1 MRIYFYH
8 ECNFNINKAS
18 VYDCGSLAEWFDS
31 QHKNPDDYEIVGKDG
46 EYHDAAY
53 EAEVCA
59 VYPRIMGGKKKG
71 KNILTAVIG
80 LALILTGGGALA
92 HALHMSGTMAK
103 ALGAGLLLSGGGSLL
118 MGKMKMPSM
127 DVGSES
133 ATKQSYQWNV
143 GNLSTS
149 RGVKGVTFGSN
160 VIPEG
165 ELLAYKTY
173 GTNSLEKVI
182 DQEAGWYNKYGGAYR
197 GKDRPMYF
205 DRGWKYEKNV
215 EKRSEISHK
224 EITDSSS
231 FLEVLIGAGEGE
243 LDSITDIKI
252 NDIALS
258 DLDMVENTDY
268 AIRLGSNTQTAL
280 KQTNLDS
287 QIGYSSIGQTVP
299 QKLNDSVTPLLVTTP
314 EACDSC
320 EIAFQ
325 TNGWYLYDTS
335 SGAKNKAYIKLKI
348 GYRVSGSSG
357 DYTYLTK
364 TISEIDNNYPTK
376 SESAFYFKIA
386 IKFPSNN
393 SYQICIEN
401 DSAELN
407 YTKGLLSA
415 AEYQGSALPD
425 RAALNIT
432 CDNIACYDN
441 KEQTYP
447 NTALIW
453 LRIPASQTL
462 NGSMPKIT
470 WKQTRANIYAYNGS
484 SYVTKPANNLAWAI
498 YDIIAQ
504 VRKDGNTYHNEGE
517 DVNNIDFDKFVA
529 FATFCDSI
537 GATGNWFLNKLDTSW
552 SNAMSVATSCRAF
565 IGLKNGKVCPYW
577 DAPTEMTQIF
587 TVGNYENMSGAITAK
602 KDRAKAIEAT
612 FNNEEEKFDSRTVRV
627 EIDNDH
633 SAEAVSMTFVGLSNP
648 VNVSKAAHYI
658 LRRNKYLV
666 QSIKFTADIDSIVCE
681 LNDVIGIQCDLTE
694 YGVGGRIF
702 KVENGTISLDA
713 PVTLARGNTY
723 ALLVRHTDGTLERKT
738 PVEINGTY
746 TQLTFSSAWS
756 KPVLKGDVYSFGIA
770 NSEVRKYRVTG
781 ITRTNDLKA
790 QIEAIEYNTNVYD
803 ELAVAPYTYTNP
815 NAGINNVTTTYT
827 PEAVELAWDSNNSTA
842 YVNVYIDGVFYGRY
856 QKGATIPN
864 INSSQNI
871 KLVPVDVFGN
881 ESLTPYTDDISNSIP
896 VPPMPVAPTLAPY
909 STGCIAIFEP
919 VPLDEYVYGIIIYE
933 NGVEKTRTLV
943 SGKTVTV
950 NIPLNG
956 GQHNL
961 VAFYYNS
968 INKLSEGRSF
978 VASPKGVDPAD
989 IVADYVIANVFETAQ
1004 GVGSSVDGV
1013 KFSADGM
1020 QGWKNHLNVFN
1031 LNANGDSVI
1040 SGWTIGPDKLYSSN
1054 IEIGAAGI
1062 KGYSNQLGQVFDLN
1076 MDGTAKIGGW
1086 NIDSHRLYNNN
1097 ISIDSEG
1104 TIQSTDFAS
1113 DLNGWSIDK
1122 YGNAEFNNVKIRGAI
1137 KSAVFEKD
1145 NISVVGGYQLI
1156 RPATVVSSKNET
1168 EGSYDVYVENN
1179 SEFAINDIVRMRL
1192 VTDSTFYDTWATVAA
1207 KGVDNDNGDYLTL
1220 SLQSGTWFVSEA
1232 GQTIVNYGPAGSGGV
1247 LLDGNAPKMDMY
1259 THNGSPWN
1267 GLTCH
1272 VRIGNLNGI
1281 NGITTNKYGFFAG
1294 NSDASN
1300 ANRHY
1305 IQWDGTNLNIQ
1316 GQVVITGGST
1326 YNAINTAQSTA
1337 DNALNHSNSYVT
1349 CSTAA
1354 ATVAKVGVCAGFTSA
1369 MLVSGARISVKFTNA
1384 NTAANPTLNVN
1395 STGAKAIYA
1404 NGAAIVSPYNWN
1416 ANDTVDFIY
1425 NGSQWEMTSVSGTTL
1440 ANTAVSNAA
1449 TAQSTANTAVTNA
1462 ATAQSTANTANS
1474 RVVYQF
1480 GTCATAAATAAKVV
1494 TLANYPG
1501 YYAGSRISVKFT
1513 YANTVANPTL
1523 NVNSKGAKNIFVQG
1537 AKLTADSYYN
1547 WKAGDIVD
1555 FVYDGTQWNIT
1566 SVSGANQTVID
1577 GGRIKTGTL
1586 DAGVINTQTLNAAV
1600 VNAPTFVKSGS
1611 TAAKGLVP
1619 APSTTAGTTKM
1630 LCEDGTWKVPPTAA
1644 ACSGNAATATTA
1656 AACSGNAATATTAT
1670 NANNAK
1676 VTPTTSNAWYPLVF
1690 GSSAATAAGNQALR
1704 VSKATAA
1711 GTIPLAVDPN
1721 ADATAVNKNVYAYLR
1736 IGNGISDAD
1745 ETNYPYAR
1753 RGLLRLY
1760 GRNTSYTDIITAVG
1774 TTARTLTLPD
1784 KAGTVALTSDIVRNF
1799 PADGSS
1805 ATTVQN
1811 LTSTNTV
1818 SNTTASVMLVI
1829 VFCYSNDVNATLKNG
1844 STTLINNM
1852 PIHRRGADGS
1862 GRYPGGSATTFLLL
1876 KNDVLTL
1883 TANADNI
1890 HTRVIV
1896 A

>member
-1 MRIYFYH
+1 
-8 ECNFNINKAS
+8 
-18 VYDCGSLAEWFDS
+18 
-31 QHKNPDDYEIVGKDG
+31 
-46 EYHDAAY
+46 
-53 EAEVCA
+53 
-59 VYPRIMGGKKKG
+59 MGGKKKG

-80 LALILTGGGALA
+80 LALILIGGGALA

-713 PVTLARGNTY
+713 PVTLASGNTY

-738 PVEINGTY
+738 PVETNGTY

-1020 QGWKNHLNVFN
+1020 QGWKTHLNVFN

-1122 YGNAEFNNVKIRGAI
+1122 YGNAEFNNAKIRGAI

-1145 NISVVGGYQLI
+1145 NISVVGGFQLI
-1156 RPATVVSSKNET
+1156 RPATVVSIKNDT
-1168 EGSYDVYVENN
+1168 VGSYDVYVEDN
-1179 SEFAINDIVRMRL
+1179 SEFAVSDIVRMKL
-1192 VTDSTFYDTWATVAA
+1192 VTDNGAEDVWAAVTA
-1207 KGVDNDNGDYLTL
+1207 KGTDNDNGDYLTL
-1220 SLQSGTWFVSEA
+1220 SVSSGTWFVPEA
-1232 GQTIVNYGPAGSGGV
+1232 GQTIVNYGPSGSGGI
-1247 LLDGNAPKMDMY
+1247 LMDGNAPKMDLY
-1259 THNGSPWN
+1259 THSGAPWN
-1267 GLTCH
+1267 GLNCQ

-1281 NGITTNKYGFFAG
+1281 NGITSNKYGFFAG
-1294 NSDASN
+1294 A
-1300 ANRHY
+1300 ANGEY
-1305 IQWDGTNLNIQ
+1305 IQWDGTNLNIK
-1316 GQVVITGGST
+1316 GKVVITSGAT
-1326 YNAINTAQSTA
+1326 YNAITTAQS
-1337 DNALNHSNSYVT
+1337 
-1349 CSTAA
+1349 
-1354 ATVAKVGVCAGFTSA
+1354 
-1369 MLVSGARISVKFTNA
+1369 
-1384 NTAANPTLNVN
+1384 
-1395 STGAKAIYA
+1395 
-1404 NGAAIVSPYNWN
+1404 
-1416 ANDTVDFIY
+1416 
-1425 NGSQWEMTSVSGTTL
+1425 
-1440 ANTAVSNAA
+1440 
-1449 TAQSTANTAVTNA
+1449 NA

-1474 RVVYQF
+1474 RVVYQY

-1501 YYAGSRISVKFT
+1501 YYTGSRISVKFT

-1523 NVNSKGAKNIFVQG
+1523 NVNSKGAKNIFAQG
-1537 AKLTADSYYN
+1537 AKLTATSIYN

-1555 FVYDGTQWNIT
+1555 FVYDGTQWNMIG
-1566 SVSGANQTVID
+1566 VSSSSNATVID
-1577 GGRIKTGTL
+1577 GGRITTGTL
-1586 DAGVINTQTLNAAV
+1586 DCSKITVTNLDAACITTTTMNTAV
-1600 VNAPTFVKSGS
+1600 LNAPTFVKSGS

-1630 LCEDGTWKVPPTAA
+1630 LCEDGTWKVPPQLATSRTINVTDADGTNTGTGASFNGTANA
-1644 ACSGNAATATTA
+1644 TIKLPATIKATLTGNAT
-1656 AACSGNAATATTAT
+1656 SAT
-1670 NANNAK
+1670 NIR
-1676 VTPTTSNAWYPLVF
+1676 VTNTDSNTWYPLVF
-1690 GSSAATAAGNQALR
+1690 SSGSAASTNYAARVDSDSLLVYPGASPDANTQGNSYLQIGNN
-1704 VSKATAA
+1704 KATATA
-1711 GTIPLAVDPN
+1711 G
-1721 ADATAVNKNVYAYLR
+1721 NKRGR
-1736 IGNGISDAD
+1736 I
-1745 ETNYPYAR
+1745 
-1753 RGLLRLY
+1753 RLY
-1760 GRNTSYTDIITAVG
+1760 GVGTSYCELISGSNA
-1774 TTARTLTLPD
+1774 TARTITFPD
-1784 KAGTVALTSDIVRNF
+1784 KTGTVALTSDILVNVITASKLDSESSWYIVF
-1799 PADGSS
+1799 ADGFILQGGAIS
-1805 ATTVQN
+1805 
-1811 LTSTNTV
+1811 
-1818 SNTTASVMLVI
+1818 
-1829 VFCYSNDVNATLKNG
+1829 YSE
-1844 STTLINNM
+1844 
-1852 PIHRRGADGS
+1852 GS
-1862 GRYPGGSATTFLLL
+1862 GPANVTFPKAYSTFLPT
-1876 KNDVLTL
+1876 VLT
-1883 TANADNI
+1883 T
-1890 HTRVIV
+1890 HTRHSGGDGYFCAPNQGSITKTGFNWHVDLLGPGVGQGNTQKMYWV
-1896 A
+1896 AFGK